1 MMRSVQEKKYKMWR
15 KKDIGD
21 MAMFIENPKEST
33 RLPPPLKEPRITE
46 ISRVVGD
53 KVNVQKFIVFLYIKI

>member
-1 MMRSVQEKKYKMWR
+1 
-15 KKDIGD
+15 
-21 MAMFIENPKEST
+21 MFIENPKEST
-33 RLPPPLKEPRITE
+33 PHPPPQKEPRITE